1 MTTPYHAG
9 LRDDHVYW
17 YIKLIPRHL
26 TDELHVE
33 SQTGGTDMWG
43 EVLDDSV
50 KVSSS
55 PAQPVAFT
63 VPDDTRN
70 ENHVNRVK
78 AHGMNILGFRLK
90 NAERAGSQ
98 FASQVFDLAEEQF
111 DVSLLH
117 DWNEDAFFLVKS
129 RSDQGSSV
137 DLAVFANVARYSS
150 GSHIF
155 VEMQYLID
163 NVLAL
168 LLDLSN

>member
-1 MTTPYHAG
+1 
-9 LRDDHVYW
+9 
-17 YIKLIPRHL
+17 
-26 TDELHVE
+26 
-33 SQTGGTDMWG
+33 MWG

>member
-1 MTTPYHAG
+1 MTTPYHAR
-9 LRDDHVYW
+9 LRDDHVYR

-26 TDELHVE
+26 ADELHIE
-33 SQTGGTDMWG
+33 SQTCGADVLGQ
-43 EVLDDSV
+43 VLDDSV
-50 KVSSS
+50 KISSS
-55 PAQPVAFT
+55 PAQPVTFT

-70 ENHVNRVK
+70 ENHVNSIK
-78 AHGMNILGFRLK
+78 AHRMNVLRFRLK
-90 NAERAGSQ
+90 NAERAGRK

-129 RSDQGSSV
+129 RSDKGSSV
-137 DLAVFANVARYSS
+137 NLTVFANVARYSS
-150 GSHIF
+150 GSNIF